1 MAVSY
6 QTKKS
11 DLVKT
16 PIDNLETLFGDI
28 ELVTFKCPDIV
39 SSSVPL
45 EEKKHISS
53 NLNAEEASQ
62 KNLTNIVCEVP
73 HLGSSSSSVQTS
85 KKGFVHYQDNVAEEA
100 VMIARAV
107 MEVTFQDCI
116 VEFTETPDPLR
127 NI

>member
-1 MAVSY
+1 MTVSH

-11 DLVKT
+11 ELEKA

-28 ELVTFKCPDIV
+28 ELVAFKRPDIV
-39 SSSVPL
+39 SSSVPS
-45 EEKKHISS
+45 EEKKHKSS
-53 NLNAEEASQ
+53 NLNAKEVIP

-73 HLGSSSSSVQTS
+73 HLGSSSYVHTS

-107 MEVTFQDCI
+107 MEVTLSDCI
-116 VEFTETPDPLR
+116 VELTETPDPLR